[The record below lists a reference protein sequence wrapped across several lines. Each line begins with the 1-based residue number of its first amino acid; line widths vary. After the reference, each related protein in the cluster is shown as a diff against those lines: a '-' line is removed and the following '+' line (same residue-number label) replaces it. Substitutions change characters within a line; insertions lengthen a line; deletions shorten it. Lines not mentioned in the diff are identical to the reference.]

1 VCMTH
6 VRQTH
11 TYCVDAQLVN
21 GGYNRAGIRADCVG
35 MNVLL
40 LLHNFP
46 IRSDITNTSSVAS
59 SHVTNSS
66 QECKKIALLW
76 HLSI

>member
-1 VCMTH
+1 MCVTH
-6 VRQTH
+6 VRRVH

-21 GGYNRAGIRADCVG
+21 GGYNRTGIRAGCVG

-46 IRSDITNTSSVAS
+46 IRNDITNTSSAATS
-59 SHVTNSS
+59 NVTNSS
-66 QECKKIALLW
+66 QERKKIAL
-76 HLSI
+76 